1 MVGWR
6 KNMAEQLLFTL
17 NVPTNIKDEV
27 VDILIGIEC
36 ITGFNLKN
44 IEGYSK
50 EHSEFDIAEQ
60 VEGHRSFY
68 QFEVHILLPELAI
81 VKTALSPVCKYTP
94 LKYWVTPIVE
104 SGHIV

>member
-1 MVGWR
+1 
-6 KNMAEQLLFTL
+6 MAEQLLFTL
-17 NVPTNIKDEV
+17 NVPTNIKDDV
-27 VDILIGIEC
+27 VDILIGIDC

-104 SGHIV
+104 NGHIV